1 MSARIV
7 VSSSDG
13 RTTTLDLGDENVTIG
28 RSSGNTLSFPEDPR
42 LSRRHLQFEWDGSAW
57 SARDLGSSNGA
68 FVNQQKLDAPRQLR
82 RGDVITAAGLTIV
95 FEQENEAEDRPDA
108 TGQIVFETAGVE
120 HFEMTTQFA
129 RLDKI
134 MESGAKA
141 AFAKDAKARRWSSPA
156 MALLRAGR
164 ELASPRPLEELFEV
178 ILDLSIEA
186 VGAARGVLL
195 TLDEEGQLRA
205 RARRGSEFRIS
216 KRVRDQVVNDRISLI
231 IQDALVD
238 PRWKEQH
245 SIISQ
250 GIRSLMAAPL
260 QTDDRVIGM
269 LYLDSGE
276 STEFTTEDLE
286 LTTVM
291 ANIAAVR
298 IEHARL
304 AVVERRR
311 ELLERELSQ
320 AADIQMGCIPE
331 RAPLVPGYELAGV
344 TAPCRT
350 VGGDYFDYVQRSD
363 GKLVFLIADVAGK
376 GMPAA
381 LLVMNL
387 QARIQALAET
397 ADDLNRTIVRLNLMI
412 KDVCPANRFITCF
425 LALLDPSTGVMQ
437 WANAGHEPG
446 IILRRTGAT
455 QRLGAGGPP
464 LGVFGD
470 AAYHTDQCVIEPGDR
485 LLLVTDG
492 VTEARSAA
500 DEDFGMKRVESLL
513 IEHFNRGVEDL
524 VSSLSTAVHR
534 WAADGSPHDDVTVVA
549 LRRDLAAAP
558 IQRK

>member
-13 RTTTLDLGDENVTIG
+13 RTTTLDLGDEAVTIG
-28 RSSGNTLSFPEDPR
+28 RSSGNTLSFPDDPR
-42 LSRRHLQFEWDGSAW
+42 LSRRHLQLEWDGSAW

-68 FVNQQKLDAPRQLR
+68 FLNEQRLDQPRTLQ
-82 RGDVITAAGLTIV
+82 RGDVITAAGLKIV
-95 FEQENEAEDRPDA
+95 FELEQEAANKPDE
-108 TGQIVFETAGVE
+108 TGQIVFETSGVE

-134 MESGAKA
+134 MESGVKA
-141 AFAKDAKARRWSSPA
+141 AYSPDARARRWTSPA

-195 TLDEEGQLRA
+195 TLDDANELRA
-205 RARRGSEFRIS
+205 RARRGNEFRIS
-216 KRVRDQVVNDRISLI
+216 KRVRDQVMKERVSLI

-276 STEFTTEDLE
+276 SSEFTTEDLE
-286 LTTVM
+286 LITVM

-298 IEHARL
+298 IEHERL
-304 AVVERRR
+304 AAVERRR
-311 ELLERELSQ
+311 EMLERELAQ

-331 RAPLVPGYELAGV
+331 RAPLIPGYELAGA
-344 TAPCRT
+344 TAPCLT

-397 ADDLNRTIVRLNLMI
+397 ADDLNYTIVRLNRMI

-425 LALLDPSTGVMQ
+425 LALLDPRTGALQ

-455 QRLGAGGPP
+455 VRLGAGGPP

-470 AAYHTDQCVIEPGDR
+470 VHYHTDSCVIEPGDR

-492 VTEARSAA
+492 VTEARSPS
-500 DEDFGMKRVESLL
+500 DEDFGIKRVERMLV
-513 IEHFNRGVEDL
+513 EHYNRGVDEL
-524 VSSLSTAVHR
+524 VRGLSKAVQL
-534 WAADGSPHDDVTVVA
+534 WAIDHSPHDDVTVVA
-549 LRRDLAAAP
+549 LRREDDATLT
-558 IQRK
+558 